1 MPARS
6 MTPGDRDAV
15 AAIQQLSPSASQW
28 DPLEYS
34 TTVWEEE
41 GRVVAFL
48 TVRQVAPDEREILNL
63 AVHPAFRRRGIARR
77 LVAAQPPSV
86 WFLEVRESNQPA
98 RKFYNS
104 LGFQEITRRKQ
115 YYADP
120 TEDAIVMRR

>member
-6 MTPGDRDAV
+6 MTPADRDAV
-15 AAIQQLSPSASQW
+15 GAIQQLSPSASQW